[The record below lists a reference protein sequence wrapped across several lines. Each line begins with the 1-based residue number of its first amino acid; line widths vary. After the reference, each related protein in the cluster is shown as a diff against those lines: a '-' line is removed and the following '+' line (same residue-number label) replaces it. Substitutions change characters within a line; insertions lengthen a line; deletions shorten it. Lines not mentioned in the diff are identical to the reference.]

1 MATGIAAL
9 LSLPTQPAGAEDS
22 SSAPAVSVDVRE
34 LGAQA
39 EALPNEQPRVTP
51 DATVTLITGDKVT
64 VRMEDGKPS
73 VSVRPAEGRDGIP
86 MHIANDDSGI
96 AVVPHDAV
104 PAIQAGKIDAR
115 LFNVTQLVEWGYDD
129 ARSSSIPLIGK
140 RPAGV
145 DAKTAPPKGVQKLR
159 TFSDPGNSGFESLKA
174 DKAAV
179 DDLWNEL
186 VGKVPHG
193 RTTDRSKPLGGE
205 KVDKIWIDAKSK
217 VSLDASR
224 SQVNVG
230 PAWQQGYN
238 GNGVT
243 VAVLDSGYDA
253 THPDLQGVV
262 TAAQDFTSS
271 PTGVQDHLGHG
282 THVASIIAGTGA
294 ASGGKYKGVAPGAKL
309 AVAKVCD
316 DAGDCPDSAVMAG
329 IEWAADLNIKIM
341 NLSLGR
347 PAAPGTDPL
356 TDMVTL
362 HATWAA
368 RVMVVAAGN
377 SGSKSR
383 TVEAP
388 GISPAAL
395 TVGAIWSGDRV
406 AGFSSR
412 GPSIDNNVK
421 PDIVAPGAGV
431 VAARAAGSTIGYPV
445 DANYIGLDG
454 TSMATP
460 IVAAAAAILVQQHPT
475 WYGWHIKGALTES
488 ARDLPSANAFQEGAG
503 LLDIGAAVTRTVVP
517 YHMAPI
523 SLPLPHTAGQTG
535 SSSAHFL
542 NGGTQPVTLT
552 FGVEAFTELGAP
564 APAGLVTVPA
574 TTVTTAP
581 GYLGNVAV
589 TAHGDAAPPGMYYAR
604 LTGRDANGTV
614 LVSDLVAIDVAA
626 AKPTLTVSALDRS
639 GAPTSGVLQLFSH
652 ERGETQY
659 FSIANGAL
667 TCSGGPCTIPIGTY
681 SVMALMDERQPAP
694 SGPIV
699 GYNAAFRRLTVTANT
714 ALTFDARQM
723 VPIGGSVD
731 TAGAVRT
738 STRLAALTGV
748 DSFPLLSMVMN
759 RGGGT
764 SPTIDNVRVL
774 PVSTPGMTYLNLST
788 WSNNTVTTP
797 YRYEVLEAR
806 ENGVPTNPGV
816 AATKATMAHLDTVYK
831 AQGVAASGAV
841 THGARYKGIELGS
854 GFYENVQVPHHVDE
868 YLTSNQDT
876 AWKTY
881 YDMNAPGAYT
891 HSMHDKT
898 YSAYPLGTTGVIRGS
913 AVVGPTLPT
922 TVGTRQ
928 GEIINFGHTNLPS
941 LLGDGWTGGLG
952 LAIPDPGAEMTLS
965 SGGQVLASAHPYAG
979 MYSMALQVPVSPST
993 ATYTLSAS
1001 MSRTVPYSLLSTRV
1015 RADWTF
1021 NSAHTDPA
1029 TETPLPLFGARP
1041 ICGLQNMNDYN
1052 QVTAGTNLLCWLAF
1066 EYQPGVGP
1074 TYASVSSGTVQYS
1087 TNDGQTW
1094 TNLPTITAPSGVTG
1108 ITIPNPT
1115 PGFVSLRISGTD
1127 TSGNSVTSTVIRA
1140 YQVI

>member
-34 LGAQA
+34 LGAQS

-104 PAIQAGKIDAR
+104 PAIQTGKVDAR

-271 PTGVQDHLGHG
+271 ASGTDDELGHG

-294 ASGGKYKGVAPGAKL
+294 ASNGRYKGVAPGAEL

-329 IEWAADLNIKIM
+329 IQWAAGLNIKVM

-347 PAAPGTDPL
+347 PAAPGSDPL
-356 TDMVTL
+356 VDMVNTQSM
-362 HATWAA
+362 WGG
-368 RVMVVAAGN
+368 RIMVVAAGN
-377 SGSKSR
+377 SGSGSR

-388 GISPAAL
+388 GTAAAAL

-445 DANYIGLDG
+445 DANYVGLDG
-454 TSMATP
+454 TSMAAP
-460 IVAAAAAILVQQHPT
+460 MAAGAAAILAQQHPT

-488 ARDLPSANAFQEGAG
+488 ARKLPGANAFQQGAG
-503 LLDIGAAVTRTVVP
+503 LLDIGAAATRKVVP
-517 YHMAPI
+517 YHVNPI
-523 SLPLPHTAGQTG
+523 PLPLPHTAGQNA
-535 SSSAHFL
+535 SSLAYFMNDL
-542 NGGTQPVTLT
+542 PQAVTLT
-552 FGVEAFTELGAP
+552 FTVEAFTELGAP
-564 APAGLVTVPA
+564 TSAGLATVPA
-574 TTVTTAP
+574 APTTIAA
-581 GYLGNVAV
+581 GQLGSVSV
-589 TAHGDAAPPGMYYAR
+589 TANAGAAPPGAYYAR
-604 LTGRDANGTV
+604 VTARDTNGV
-614 LVSDLVAIDVAA
+614 VVASVYVAIDIEA

-639 GAPTSGVLQLFSH
+639 GAPANGVLQVYSH
-652 ERGETQY
+652 DRGEAQL
-659 FSIANGAL
+659 FPVANGAL
-667 TCSGGPCTIPIGTY
+667 SCSGVPCTVPAGQY
-681 SVMALMDERQPAP
+681 SMLALLDEPQAGG
-694 SGPIV
+694 SGIA
-699 GYNAAFRRLTVTANT
+699 GYNVAFRKLNVASNT

-723 VPIGGSVD
+723 VPTGGSVD

-738 STRLAALTGV
+738 STRLSALTGSGQIPSLTLV
-748 DSFPLLSMVMN
+748 IN
-759 RGGGT
+759 RGGGAV
-764 SPTIDNVRVL
+764 PAIDNLRVL

-788 WSNNTVTTP
+788 WSNNTGSSP

-806 ENGVPTNPGV
+806 ENGVPTNPGL
-816 AATKATMAHLDTVYK
+816 AATKATMAHLETVYK
-831 AQGVAASGAV
+831 AQGVAANGAV
-841 THGARYKGIELGS
+841 AYGVRYKGIEVGS
-854 GFYENVQVPHHVDE
+854 GFYENIPVPHRVDE
-868 YLTSNQDT
+868 YLTSNADT
-876 AWKTY
+876 TWKGY
-881 YDMNAPGAYT
+881 YDTHAPGAYT

-898 YSAYPLGTTGVIRGS
+898 YSTYSVGTVSMIRGS
-913 AVVGPTLPT
+913 AVIGPTLPT

-928 GEIINFGHTNLPS
+928 GDVISFGHTNLPS

-952 LAIPDPGAEMTLS
+952 MAIPDPGAEATLS
-965 SGGQVLASAHPYAG
+965 SGGQVLGSVHPYAG
-979 MYSMALQVPVSPST
+979 MFNMALEVPVSSSA

-1001 MSRTVPYSLLSTRV
+1001 MSRTVPYAALSTRV

-1021 NSAHTDPA
+1021 SSAHTDPA
-1029 TETPLPLFGARP
+1029 TGTPLPLFGARP

-1052 QVTAGTNLLCWLAF
+1052 QVTANTNLLCWLAF

-1094 TNLPTITAPSGVTG
+1094 TNLPAISAPSGVTG